1 MVEFFQ
7 AGGFVMFFV
16 LGFGALAIAAGVY
29 FARSPDDRRL
39 GLVRALSRT
48 TLFSMLAGIATDFA
62 AVFHNVP
69 NHPEWLEGTSLPMV
83 VMTGFAEA
91 LAPAILGFT
100 LLALASLVTAVG
112 MRRLPDPQGA

>member
-16 LGFGALAIAAGVY
+16 LGFGALAIAAAVY

-39 GLVRALSRT
+39 GLIRALSSA
-48 TLFSMLAGIATDFA
+48 TLFSLLAGVATDLA
-62 AVFHNVP
+62 TVFHNVP
-69 NHPEWLEGTSLPMV
+69 SHPEWLEGTSVEMV
-83 VMTGFAEA
+83 VMTGLAES
-91 LAPAILGFT
+91 LTPAILGFT
-100 LLALASLVTAVG
+100 LLSLASLVTAVG